1 MKKRLTL
8 GRWTAE
14 ATFTVDAADRDLVSE
29 VVREVLAKDSTP
41 SFPSLVSE
49 KQ

>member
-14 ATFTVDAADRDLVSE
+14 ATLAEDAADRDLVSE
-29 VVREVLAKDSTP
+29 VVKEVLAKDSTP
-41 SFPSLVSE
+41 SFPYLVSE
-49 KQ
+49 K

>member
-14 ATFTVDAADRDLVSE
+14 ATLAEDAADRDLVSE
-29 VVREVLAKDSTP
+29 VVKEVLAKDATP